1 MLMSRASELLLL
13 VSNLGDIFLALG
25 LRRGSLAPKH
35 SLIWRRLTSRSPAGT
50 GASGVQIAQE
60 WGPNVKEMTVF
71 MRTPNLA
78 IPMGKRDMTKEE
90 QVQLMPTYPQMFDMR
105 ERCFA
110 GFTYDFN
117 ERNTFDDS
125 PEERDAYFESLWKR
139 GGFALWLAGYKDY
152 LFDMKA
158 NREAYNFWAKKQ
170 RQRIKN
176 PAKRDLLCPLEPPH
190 PFGVSKYS
198 RSSHH

>member
-1 MLMSRASELLLL
+1 L
-13 VSNLGDIFLALG
+13 
-25 LRRGSLAPKH
+25 K
-35 SLIWRRLTSRSPAGT
+35 T

-60 WGPNVKEMTVF
+60 WGPQVEHMTLF
-71 MRTPNLA
+71 QRTPNLA
-78 IPMGKRDMTKEE
+78 LPMGKRPISKEE
-90 QVQLMPTYPQMFDMR
+90 QDGLRPCYPEMMALR

-110 GFTYDFN
+110 GFTYEFSELD
-117 ERNTFDDS
+117 TFDQT
-125 PEERDAYFESLWKR
+125 PEEREAFFEALWKQAGFSLWL
-139 GGFALWLAGYKDY
+139 GGYKDY

-190 PFGVSKYS
+190 AFGVSEYTLTTLVTLKC
-198 RSSHH
+198 